1 MQYVFGPVPS
11 RRLGNSLGVDPVPL
25 KTCNWNCVYCQL
37 GRTTPVVNERR
48 SFIPPT
54 AIIQE
59 VEQSLRTHRPGEI
72 DWITFVG
79 SGEPTLHSALGW
91 MIRQVK
97 ALTNIPVAVL
107 TNGSLLY
114 RPEIREDLKV
124 ADAVLPSL
132 DAGTAAV
139 YRMVNRP
146 HPECTFARFV
156 EGLAAFRAIYRG
168 RLWVE
173 VMLVK
178 ALNDTEA
185 ALERIAAILSQ
196 VCPDEIHINSPVR
209 PPAELWV
216 APAGPDELERAC
228 AILGRNARVVSASAE
243 HFGLSA
249 FTDPAAAVTAIVS
262 RHPIEEQELI
272 RALHRWKAGQIAEVL
287 GRLAA
292 GGAVQV
298 VRRYGSRFWS
308 SGKAVYPQAAGC
320 GSVAAARRGIHRGGS
335 PAR

>member
-37 GRTTPVVNERR
+37 GRTTPLVNERR
-48 SFIPPT
+48 TFIPPT

-59 VEQSLRTHRPGEI
+59 VEQSLRAHRPGEI

-79 SGEPTLHSALGW
+79 SGEPTLHTALGW

-97 ALTNIPVAVL
+97 ALTDIPVAVL
-107 TNGSLLY
+107 TNGSLLF
-114 RPEIREDLKV
+114 RPEIREELKV

-132 DAGTAAV
+132 DAGTAAL

-146 HPECTFARFV
+146 HPECTFAHFV
-156 EGLAAFRAIYRG
+156 EGLSEFRAVYSG

-185 ALERIAAILSQ
+185 ALDSIAAILNQ

-216 APAGPDELERAC
+216 APASPEALERAC
-228 AILGRNARVVSASAE
+228 AILGRNARVVNASAE
-243 HFGLSA
+243 HFDLSA
-249 FTDPAAAVTAIVS
+249 FADPAAAVTAIVS

-292 GGAVQV
+292 EGAVQV
-298 VRRYGSRFWS
+298 VRRYGNRFWS
-308 SGKAVYPQAAGC
+308 SGKAVYPQAGC
-320 GSVAAARRGIHRGGS
+320 SSVAAARRRSHRGGS